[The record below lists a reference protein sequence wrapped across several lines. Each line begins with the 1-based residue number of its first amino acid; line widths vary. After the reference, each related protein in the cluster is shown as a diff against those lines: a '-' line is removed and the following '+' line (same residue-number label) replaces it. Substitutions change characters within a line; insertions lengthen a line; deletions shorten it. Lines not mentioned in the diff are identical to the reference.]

1 MVYMS
6 YGEYGS
12 TNEEKNG
19 MIHTFY
25 DGENLAEILQDESA
39 RAVISYVNHP
49 VDQIPVSEVSWK
61 TGVDTMLLVDYESQE
76 AYQSVCQPYYNLAGW
91 PIENGIEDQL
101 YQVNGY
107 RVVNAGEDS
116 YMKCEKKIQDD
127 IILITEKPEERVDLE
142 KSVLDSPDNW
152 NGNGFID
159 AKQVAD
165 AYDVET
171 GFCKSICVFSSE
183 KIKHKKM

>member
-1 MVYMS
+1 MKQELYEITGFHADGVYVS

-25 DGENLAEILQDESA
+25 DGENLAEILQDESS

-76 AYQSVCQPYYNLAGW
+76 AVSVSLA
-91 PIENGIEDQL
+91 
-101 YQVNGY
+101 
-107 RVVNAGEDS
+107 S
-116 YMKCEKKIQDD
+116 H
-127 IILITEKPEERVDLE
+127 III
-142 KSVLDSPDNW
+142 
-152 NGNGFID
+152 
-159 AKQVAD
+159 
-165 AYDVET
+165 
-171 GFCKSICVFSSE
+171 
-183 KIKHKKM
+183 